1 VRQIVSLLPL
11 MLVCACARAPENSW
25 ESLGRHLTAGAEALA
40 EYPDEQGG
48 AFELFLR
55 AAATSAARGG
65 DADLAAALGSL
76 ESGRAPAADQ
86 RPLASRVLRR
96 YVVARYGERMAA
108 DLSEMVR
115 FRTFHV
121 EGRDNWDAPEF
132 VRQREWLERKARQ
145 AGLEFRS
152 YDGRVEEI
160 TLDGSGRV
168 LGILTHG
175 DVQGVEGQTWSA
187 PPWEGRIENDRIVGR
202 GAEDDKGPIVTT
214 LYVFAAFADSGWL
227 DGVSLR
233 LIVSNGEECCWTEIP
248 YYLERADPPDVTIG
262 FDASY
267 PVTHAQKAWSVM
279 TVTAPRSESRNEPA
293 SGWRI
298 VSLEGGSGLS
308 IIPERGELVLQP
320 LESALA
326 AELAERA
333 ATWAAA
339 HPPARLEVTTEGELV
354 RLTATGRGG
363 HSSEPEGGH
372 NALGDLAAFVF
383 DSETELHP
391 ADRGALV
398 RCMGRIIGT
407 ETHGERL
414 GISHTDPVMGS
425 LTVNLALF
433 DEEEG
438 RPRAR
443 ASMRVPR
450 GIESD
455 AIEAA
460 IDKAVGE
467 CVQTLGQPL
476 EPSFRM
482 ASPPHFVSPEEP
494 LVRTLL
500 DVWEEVTGEPGRPV
514 AIGGGTQARLFPD
527 GVDFGPARAMERY
540 RGHGPD
546 EYITVD
552 EMQRNAELTIAA
564 LWALAGQGD

>member
-339 HPPARLEVTTEGELV
+339 HPPARLEVTTEGGLV

-438 RPRAR
+438 RSRASQHASAARHRERRDRGRDRQGCRRVRPDLGPTVGAELPHGLAAALRLARGAAGPDAARRVGGSDRRAGPTGGHRWRNPGAAVPGRGRFRAGPRDGALSRAR
-443 ASMRVPR
+443 PRRVHHR
-450 GIESD
+450 RRD
-455 AIEAA
+455 AA
-460 IDKAVGE
+460 
-467 CVQTLGQPL
+467 
-476 EPSFRM
+476 
-482 ASPPHFVSPEEP
+482 
-494 LVRTLL
+494 
-500 DVWEEVTGEPGRPV
+500 
-514 AIGGGTQARLFPD
+514 
-527 GVDFGPARAMERY
+527 
-540 RGHGPD
+540 
-546 EYITVD
+546 
-552 EMQRNAELTIAA
+552 
-564 LWALAGQGD
+564 